1 MSTTSATTA
10 PMSGLGLDT
19 VAEPAAQSRAGSIRS
34 STSPGSGHPTSRMSA
49 ADLLTL
55 AWAGIDVDHIAGAAR
70 GLLDRA
76 TGAPA

>member
-10 PMSGLGLDT
+10 PMSGLGLNR
-19 VAEPAAQSRAGSIRS
+19 VAELAAQLRVDSIRS
-34 STSPGSGHPTSRMSA
+34 STSAGSGHPTSSMSA

-55 AWAGIDVDHIAGAAR
+55 AWAGIDVDHIACAAHR
-70 GLLDRA
+70 LLDGA